1 MIDPNPV
8 LLKEIEYLQSKLHA
22 ACDLLE
28 YVTHSNGCIR
38 TMREAGEPMPD
49 GGYRTKFAGK
59 WYQSLP
65 VNEEPKCD
73 CGLDEA
79 RANEAGV
86 E

>member
-1 MIDPNPV
+1 
-8 LLKEIEYLQSKLHA
+8 
-22 ACDLLE
+22 
-28 YVTHSNGCIR
+28 
-38 TMREAGEPMPD
+38 MPD